1 MVDKLH
7 CTVVTPEKSVFD
19 ADADAVT
26 VPTHD
31 GEVGILPGHARLLA
45 RLGNGELRV
54 SSGGKAT
61 SFYVEGGFLQ
71 VAENR
76 VTVLTDTASD
86 VADIDVGAAEKRVE
100 ELRQQGLGEE
110 FAEARRRWLA
120 RKRVKEQFVRS

>member
-1 MVDKLH
+1 
-7 CTVVTPEKSVFD
+7 VVTPEKSVFD